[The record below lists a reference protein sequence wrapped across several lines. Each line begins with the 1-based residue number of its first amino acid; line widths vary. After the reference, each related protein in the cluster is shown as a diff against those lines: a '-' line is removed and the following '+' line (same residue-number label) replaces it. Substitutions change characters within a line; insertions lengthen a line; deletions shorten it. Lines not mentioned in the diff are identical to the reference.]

1 MDGNLVKASLAVEAN
16 EVHSAMGV
24 TNVVKGIIAMGNG
37 VFKGKGDGV
46 EQSVVDTEAPD
57 EVGDVLNVLLVGF
70 GGKDN
75 LGAPGA
81 STRVNPSL
89 VKQVINVGL
98 HNWFFM
104 YAIVGLA
111 ACDGLGCTSI
121 NAKLETANRA
131 MNTSSIKAVPIV
143 LDDRGEFST
152 YHQG

>member
-1 MDGNLVKASLAVEAN
+1 MKAGLAVEAN
-16 EVHSAMGV
+16 EVQSAMGV
-24 TNVVKGIIAMGNG
+24 AKVVEGIVTMGNG

-46 EQSVVDTEAPD
+46 EWSVVDTEAPD

-81 STRVNPSL
+81 STRANPSL

-111 ACDGLGCTSI
+111 ACDGLGCTGI
-121 NAKLETANRA
+121 NAKLETADRVA
-131 MNTSSIKAVPIV
+131 NTSSVKAVPIV
-143 LDDRGEFST
+143 LDDGDEFSA
-152 YHQG
+152 YHWG